1 MQILG
6 VTSQNLT
13 EQAINECF
21 GKGEVLTYQNIEQ
34 VQKALSEIYDQLEI
48 KELAS
53 SFEEKASVTPAKKE
67 LTNEEKVKALGKE
80 DMILNDQGEVVE
92 APRANKKCPCGS
104 KKNYKKCACM
114 VRDMERKTEF
124 INRMTKKLLES
135 EKPAK
140 QTGML
145 ML

>member
-6 VTSQNLT
+6 VTSQTLT
-13 EQAINECF
+13 EQALNECF
-21 GKGEVLTYQNIEQ
+21 GKSEVLTYQNIEQ
-34 VQKALSEIYDQLEI
+34 VQKALAEIYEQLEI
-48 KELAS
+48 KEIAA
-53 SFEEKASVTPAKKE
+53 SFEDKVSVSKAPAKGMSD
-67 LTNEEKVKALGKE
+67 EEKVKALAKE
-80 DMILNDQGEVVE
+80 DMILNDLGEVVE

-114 VRDMERKTEF
+114 LRDMQRKTDF
-124 INRMTKKLLES
+124 IDRMTKKIEN
-135 EKPAK
+135 EKPK